1 MLTPEARRARHVSY
15 NNRHTNTIVLLTFH
29 KAVLLMLCIEGKNV
43 YAFSFFFPLGLVTLL
58 QQLAVSLNATALRS
72 HSPEA
77 DALSRCYA
85 TY

>member
-43 YAFSFFFPLGLVTLL
+43 YAFSFFFSIR
-58 QQLAVSLNATALRS
+58 VSYVATTAS
-72 HSPEA
+72 C
-77 DALSRCYA
+77 LSQRNSS
-85 TY
+85 TFPFT

>member
-43 YAFSFFFPLGLVTLL
+43 YVFLFFFFSIR
-58 QQLAVSLNATALRS
+58 VSYVATTAS
-72 HSPEA
+72 S
-77 DALSRCYA
+77 LSQRNSS
-85 TY
+85 TFPFT